1 MKSRPKDLVF
11 KGELRHKYAFLTQG
25 IQVMSE
31 LILICHEVL
40 DAKVVNGPSE
50 SRPKY
55 RSVAP

>member
-11 KGELRHKYAFLTQG
+11 KGKISPKYAFLTQS
-25 IQVMSE
+25 IQV
-31 LILICHEVL
+31 IQKVIPFGPEVL
-40 DAKVVNGPSE
+40 SAKHVDRPRE